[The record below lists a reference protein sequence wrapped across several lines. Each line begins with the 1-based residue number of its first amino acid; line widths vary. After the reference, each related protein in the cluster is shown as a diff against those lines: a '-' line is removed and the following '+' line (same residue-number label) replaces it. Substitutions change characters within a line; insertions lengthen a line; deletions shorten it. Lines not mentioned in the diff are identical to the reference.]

1 MIQKG
6 VENISLRPFC
16 YMFMG
21 LVCLLYMHL
30 LGVRRSW
37 YALYGIRSTMC
48 ITAAVQWV

>member
-6 VENISLRPFC
+6 VENISLCPFR

-21 LVCLLYMHL
+21 LVCMLYVLLL
-30 LGVRRSW
+30 SVRRSW
-37 YALYGIRSTMC
+37 YALYGIQSTMC